1 MMKSSAPESPY
12 WEQKSL
18 QDMSHEEWE
27 NLCDGCARCCLHKV
41 EDADSRVIHYTRLA
55 CRLLDLETCRC
66 QDYDHRREH
75 VPDCLSLTSTIVD
88 NTHWLPESCAYRRLV
103 EGRGLA
109 WWHPLVS
116 GDGETVKQA
125 GISICGKAL
134 TETAAALSEI
144 EDWIVDWFD

>member
-1 MMKSSAPESPY
+1 MMKSSASESPY
-12 WEQKSL
+12 WEQKTL

-41 EDADSRVIHYTRLA
+41 EDADSRAIYYTRIA

-66 QDYDHRREH
+66 QDYDHRRER
-75 VPDCLSLTSTIVD
+75 VPDCLSITTTIVD
-88 NTHWLPESCAYRRLV
+88 KIHWLPESCAYRSLV

-116 GDGETVKQA
+116 GDGRTVKQA